1 MTNKNPIRIEP
12 ATPDDVALI
21 LRFIKGLAEYEGL
34 ADEVVATEEDL
45 GKFLF
50 GAQPAAEAVIAYD
63 GAEPVGFAVFCQHY
77 STYLGR
83 PTLYLEDIFVLPE
96 WRGSGVGRE
105 LMVYGGGLA
114 KARGYPRMSW
124 SVLDWNESAIGFY
137 KNLGAQQAKGWS
149 TYWISSEALERLGP
163 LATPEG
169 AEERPDIFG
178 Q

>member
-1 MTNKNPIRIEP
+1 MMTIKNPIRIEP

-21 LRFIKGLAEYEGL
+21 LRFIKRLAEYEGL

-96 WRGSGVGRE
+96 LRVSFVG
-105 LMVYGGGLA
+105 L
-114 KARGYPRMSW
+114 
-124 SVLDWNESAIGFY
+124 
-137 KNLGAQQAKGWS
+137 
-149 TYWISSEALERLGP
+149 
-163 LATPEG
+163 
-169 AEERPDIFG
+169 
-178 Q
+178 